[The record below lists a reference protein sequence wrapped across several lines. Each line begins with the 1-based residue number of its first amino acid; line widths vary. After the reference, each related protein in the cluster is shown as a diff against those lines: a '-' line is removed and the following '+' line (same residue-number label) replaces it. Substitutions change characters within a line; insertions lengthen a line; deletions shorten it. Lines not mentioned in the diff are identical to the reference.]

1 MADKLILAD
10 TSILIDFFRKSEKF
24 NSILLKLLKEGFDY
38 SISVITQ
45 YEIYSGAKGTQVEY
59 WQQFLKYTSVLPLDA
74 NAIDIAVNINNDLK
88 RTSNQIDI
96 ADLFIAA
103 IAIQNNLPIA
113 TLNKRHFERIEGL
126 LLVNLF

>member
-1 MADKLILAD
+1 MK
-10 TSILIDFFRKSEKF
+10 
-24 NSILLKLLKEGFDY
+24 
-38 SISVITQ
+38 
-45 YEIYSGAKGTQVEY
+45 IYSGAKGTQVEY

-74 NAIDIAVNINNDLK
+74 NAIAVNINNDLK
-88 RTSNQIDI
+88 RTSNPIDI

-113 TLNKRHFERIEGL
+113 TLNKRHFERIQGL